1 MPEVCL
7 PCRASSIMKTSSVT
21 LIASNLA
28 QVTRMMTRPCRTC
41 SPSAAI
47 RAMTQPARTDAG
59 VGRRTLPSLVGRMQ
73 GLSTAGLCLVL
84 AVCGGLFQAEGALAA
99 PLSVETS
106 QTATVSS
113 ASTETSPLGAAL
125 VSSKRVP
132 FDLWNDQLVGP
143 WLSRVVG
150 GATSTM
156 IAWNAVTGRQQRVTF
171 PDCPSR
177 PKFRLITSSF
187 GGEVVGSRLIAH
199 QTCAYRIGSATGPEV
214 FKLRVSSY
222 DLEKK
227 RFSWSKTRPVA
238 ADSSSIQAAD
248 EEWLVVANGD
258 GAFGATTD
266 LLTVNLRT
274 GNPGRLTLR
283 GVLDPFVAV
292 QDGVLAANT
301 PGEPIE
307 GWDIED
313 ARQLWTLSEPGYP
326 EELPTSYFNVY
337 LGLKGLI
344 VIDKWYGI
352 ESLVVDPRSGTI
364 IEDRLPP
371 FSMIDLFD
379 EVAASD
385 SEVVDMRNW
394 SVLGSVPGADIQAVC
409 AGHIWDSSGNV
420 YSVDS
425 GEIVATDETIIP
437 SECLSLTEA
446 AYIIERGTSA
456 WVDVYEFSRP

>member
-1 MPEVCL
+1 M
-7 PCRASSIMKTSSVT
+7 
-21 LIASNLA
+21 
-28 QVTRMMTRPCRTC
+28 
-41 SPSAAI
+41 
-47 RAMTQPARTDAG
+47 
-59 VGRRTLPSLVGRMQ
+59 GRMR
-73 GLSTAGLCLVL
+73 GFSTAGLCLVL
-84 AVCGGLFQAEGALAA
+84 AVGGGLFQAEGALAA
-99 PLSVETS
+99 PLSVKTS
-106 QTATVSS
+106 RTATVSS
-113 ASTETSPLGAAL
+113 ASTETIPLGATL

-150 GATSTM
+150 GPTSSM

-177 PKFRLITSSF
+177 PKSRLITSSF
-187 GGEVVGSRLIAH
+187 GGEVVGNRLIAH

-227 RFSWSKTRPVA
+227 RLTWSKTRPVA
-238 ADSSSIQAAD
+238 AESSSIQAAD

-283 GVLDPFVAV
+283 GVLDPFVVV
-292 QDGVLAANT
+292 QDGVLAANA

-307 GWDIED
+307 AWDIED
-313 ARQLWTLSEPGYP
+313 ARQLWTLSDPSYP
-326 EELPTSYFNVY
+326 EELPTSYFNAY
-337 LGLKGLI
+337 LGLKGVI
-344 VIDKWYGI
+344 VIDKWYGV

-364 IEDRLPP
+364 IEDKLPP

-394 SVLGSVPGADIQAVC
+394 SLLGSVPGADIQAVC

-425 GEIVATDETIIP
+425 GEMVATDETMIP